1 MPYTEHF
8 TLVDAATASSGDV
21 NAAVGS
27 LFRSAGEAFLQIEM
41 SAAASVTL
49 YSRLHSGMSWV
60 QISPSAYTANDLELY
75 PMPPFLRVVWSG
87 NTGTL
92 SVALWSKR

>member
-1 MPYTEHF
+1 MSYTEHF
-8 TLVDAATASSGDV
+8 TLVDASTASTGDV

-27 LFRSAGEAFLQIEM
+27 LFRAAGEAFLQIEM

-49 YSRLHSGMSWV
+49 YSRLHPGLSWV

-75 PMPPFLRVVWSG
+75 PMPAYLRVVWTG

-92 SVALWSKR
+92 SVVLWSKR